1 MSTNSMPQLLTSVNV
16 LGVEQAATGSTFDG
30 ATAPSHAAQAEFD
43 AELAQALLAQSA
55 GAAGSEARK
64 EVQSVPAGTQSND
77 FAEPDSAG
85 ERPIQRS
92 EKRAA
97 QLIDEAY
104 ACEQGAGLNSILSA
118 ASASTVHGVLQ
129 EILEHSGSEQAF
141 ELVGSVESPLEAS
154 GPAVI
159 SPAMGQAASIGSPV
173 QGVGHGQPDRMQE
186 AQGGDSQFGIPAM
199 GEEAGLTALDGL
211 GPGPAALGTVGGS
224 TEQGTLMDGSFGIN
238 AESPMTD
245 GPVGIDQ
252 RQSSVG
258 TWIRQKDS
266 SGLAQT
272 TPNTEET
279 ALSERGSGLERVGVA
294 RRSAGQLQRRGQATS
309 GRAVSRGAAGS
320 NRASL
325 NGGIRIPNG
334 RSYVGGREQVSSQSQ
349 GLHET
354 IDPSDL
360 PGRIGHSHRPG
371 ASVHRPGPT
380 AHSLQSIVG
389 TGVEHHV
396 RVDNRPINVQYVLS
410 EAVGSQSSALSDLQ
424 ESVVESVADQDWIQ
438 ELVRD
443 AYGVLNS
450 RPIGESEISGPTE
463 SAQGFSSQGVAAANR
478 PVQTLGTVGTAGDG
492 TDTSAALDMI
502 GTAGDGTDTSAALDM
517 IGTASD
523 EAGTSAGF
531 GDGPHSAT
539 VGLTASPE
547 GIPPEKWDGVAV
559 IRQSEAAAAQQRRP
573 VSSQGRGAP
582 AVELGEAAKI
592 ERSQAIA
599 RQREATAN
607 HQAPGI
613 SDQAGTAEIKA
624 QSLEQPAAQP
634 TQLDEPISSRSVID
648 QIVEKIDIETGAV
661 RQKVIIGLEPES
673 LGRVEV
679 RLEVERGRVVAGF
692 AAETAETRRIL
703 RLSADKLVDA
713 LKAQGLDV
721 TAIRVA
727 VSPPAQSELAHND
740 LRSEFAQS
748 QSGNMSD
755 SNSHTAGFGQSGQ
768 RDHGRP
774 YSFYEAQPNLPW
786 NGYGEDTMNAELG
799 RLELRA

>member
-1 MSTNSMPQLLTSVNV
+1 MGKEVNKHLSTNSMPQLLTSVNV

-118 ASASTVHGVLQ
+118 ASASTIHGVLQ

-186 AQGGDSQFGIPAM
+186 ARGGDSQFGIPAM

-502 GTAGDGTDTSAALDM
+502 GTA
-517 IGTASD
+517 SD

-559 IRQSEAAAAQQRRP
+559 IRQSDAAAAQQRRP

-713 LKAQGLDV
+713 LKAQGLEV

-768 RDHGRP
+768 RDTAGRTA
-774 YSFYEAQPNLPW
+774 STRHSQP
-786 NGYGEDTMNAELG
+786 A
-799 RLELRA
+799 LERVWRGHDER